1 MTNKI
6 IGIIGIII
14 MVVEIKAIIFLT
26 WAWFDAKKK
35 REDQEDG
42 K

>member
-1 MTNKI
+1 MANKI

-26 WAWFDAKKK
+26 WSWFDAKKEEK
-35 REDQEDG
+35 NDA
-42 K
+42 

>member
-26 WAWFDAKKK
+26 WSWFDAKKK
-35 REDQEDG
+35 GDQEDG
-42 K
+42 